1 MILKVVGNLGE
12 ILSCQSTSMIDA
24 ESHWSRVDDVSGEPV
39 DRYGVD
45 LPLVADKEL
54 VPTVS
59 SPPSILFTFP
69 KLRAR
74 E

>member
-1 MILKVVGNLGE
+1 
-12 ILSCQSTSMIDA
+12 MIDA
-24 ESHWSRVDDVSGEPV
+24 ESHWSRVDDVSGEPF